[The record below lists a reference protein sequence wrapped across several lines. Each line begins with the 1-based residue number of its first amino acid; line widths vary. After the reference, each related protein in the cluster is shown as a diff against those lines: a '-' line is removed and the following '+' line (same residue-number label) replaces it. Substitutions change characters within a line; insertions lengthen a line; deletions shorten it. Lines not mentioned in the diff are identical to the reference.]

1 MELPSNMLTPKIF
14 ADRAKAELEPLG
26 IKVKVYDGDWIKEQ
40 KMEAFWS
47 VAKGS
52 AEPPR
57 MVEMIWEG
65 TDANINDKTF
75 CLVGK
80 GVTFDSGGISIK
92 PSANMGD
99 MRADMGGAA
108 VTISAMKAIAQ
119 LKIAGRVVALTPLAE
134 NMPSSTASKPG
145 DVVTARNGK
154 TIQIDNTDAEG
165 RLLLC
170 DTLDYA
176 SEVHKPD
183 AMIDSATLTGAMV
196 IALGSGTTGV
206 FCKNEELWKLI
217 QKSGSETGDRAWRMP
232 HYQHYFDLISPTHNA
247 DLNNTGGREAGSASA
262 AGFLSAFVPE
272 SIPWAHFDIAGVMDT
287 KGSDAKYLAKGMT
300 GRPTRTL
307 VNIIQKFHS

>member
-1 MELPSNMLTPKIF
+1 
-14 ADRAKAELEPLG
+14 
-26 IKVKVYDGDWIKEQ
+26 
-40 KMEAFWS
+40 MEAFWS

-119 LKIAGRVVALTPLAE
+119 LKIPGRVVALTPLAE

-170 DTLDYA
+170 DTL
-176 SEVHKPD
+176 
-183 AMIDSATLTGAMV
+183 
-196 IALGSGTTGV
+196 GT
-206 FCKNEELWKLI
+206 I
-217 QKSGSETGDRAWRMP
+217 
-232 HYQHYFDLISPTHNA
+232 
-247 DLNNTGGREAGSASA
+247 
-262 AGFLSAFVPE
+262 
-272 SIPWAHFDIAGVMDT
+272 
-287 KGSDAKYLAKGMT
+287 
-300 GRPTRTL
+300 
-307 VNIIQKFHS
+307 